1 MIVSLTQ
8 LELKSYVKLFA
19 FFGFN
24 RKIIAELQASKC
36 KEFKITPNWSLGT
49 WYTMT
54 LWENE
59 DDLFAFYRNGTHA
72 EAMRQAANFST
83 NLKAFRMEGKH
94 LISWNE
100 AKQLLKQQ

>member
-1 MIVSLTQ
+1 MIVSITK
-8 LELKSYVKLFA
+8 LELKSYAKIVA

-24 RKIIAELQASKC
+24 QKIIKELQGSNC
-36 KEFKITPNWSLGT
+36 KAFKVSPNWSFRT

-54 LWENE
+54 LWESE
-59 DDLFAFYRNGTHA
+59 ADLLAFYRGGTHA

-83 NLKAFRMEGKH
+83 NLKAFRTEGKH